1 MTRPV
6 TFVHRL
12 ARRGTR
18 SLLVAVMLVAS
29 PAQAQPAQPAQPA
42 QSAQPRQVRT
52 PPSAAQQ
59 RRAARAVELFDKAR
73 SLYEKGEYRKAIVKL
88 KEALELDP
96 EAKLLIYNLAVIHEK
111 LAEVDDAERYY
122 RHYLELETDAKIIER
137 VQGILKRIEGAKKEL
152 ARAKAAAEEAKKPP
166 PPPVVE
172 EGPPFSPWVI
182 ATGALAAGA
191 LVVGTGFGISAVARD
206 PGKNVQTQDGVTL
219 EDLQSD
225 AQTAHDHAVVADV
238 ALIVAGLAA
247 GTAAFLYFAIDGSS
261 STKAPDSAPA
271 AGVALG
277 VGPGRA
283 VLQVRF

>member
-1 MTRPV
+1 MVGAVTIGAPRPLSV
-6 TFVHRL
+6 RL
-12 ARRGTR
+12 RPAAIAVALCAVAPAR
-18 SLLVAVMLVAS
+18 AAPPDAPS
-29 PAQAQPAQPAQPA
+29 PA
-42 QSAQPRQVRT
+42 
-52 PPSAAQQ
+52 PSAARERQSERALSLHNEARELYQ
-59 RRAARAVELFDKAR
+59 R
-73 SLYEKGEYRKAIVKL
+73 GEYRAAIAKL
-88 KEALELDP
+88 QSAAALDP
-96 EAKLLIYNLAVIHEK
+96 AAKELVYNLAVIHEK

>member
-1 MTRPV
+1 MTPPV
-6 TFVHRL
+6 TFVRRL

-18 SLLVAVMLVAS
+18 PLLVAVMLVAS
-29 PAQAQPAQPAQPA
+29 PAQAQPAQPAQ
-42 QSAQPRQVRT
+42 SAQPRQVRT
-52 PPSAAQQ
+52 PPSSAKQ
-59 RRAARAVELFDKAR
+59 RRAAKAVELFDQAR
-73 SLYEKGEYRKAIVKL
+73 SLYERGEYRKAIVKL
-88 KEALELDP
+88 KEALTLDP

-111 LAEVDDAERYY
+111 LAEVDAAERYY
-122 RHYLELETDAKIIER
+122 RHYLELETDAKIVER

-172 EGPPFSPWVI
+172 EEEPPFSPWVI

-191 LVVGTGFGISAVARD
+191 LVVGTAFGISAVARD
-206 PGKNVQTQDGVTL
+206 PGKDVQTRDGVSL
-219 EDLQSD
+219 DDLQND

-238 ALIVAGLAA
+238 AFIVAGLAA
-247 GTAAFLYFAIDGSS
+247 GTTVFLYFAMDGSS
-261 STKAPDSAPA
+261 PTKTPDSAPA